1 MKTIIQLFE
10 ECVAKYSNNPFLWEK
25 KTDRFEPTTYT
36 QTKEQVYRFAAGLL
50 QLGVKRNDQVA
61 LLSEGRNDWIIGE
74 LAILHTGAV
83 NVPLSIKLE
92 ERNDL
97 IFRLK
102 HSETK
107 YVIVSGSQ
115 LQKVRAIVNDL
126 PLLKKIIVFDEQEIY
141 RAKEISLSE
150 IYRMGDEKLAAE
162 PECVKN
168 TSSKIQGS
176 DFANISYTSGTT
188 ADPKGI
194 ILTHRNYTANVEQAM
209 SVIKIPSHYIT
220 LIILPLDHC
229 FAHVAGFYSFMAYGA
244 SVATVKVGRTGMETL
259 KNIPINIQEIKP
271 NVLLSVPSLAKN
283 FRKNIESGVKAK
295 GNFTWKLFNHALNM
309 AYSYNKE
316 GNNKGGITQ
325 FWKRP
330 ILALYDKILF
340 SKVRQV
346 LGGGLDFFVGGGAL
360 LDIQMQRFYYALG
373 IPMFQGYGL
382 SEATPVISA
391 NGKGKHKLGSSGA
404 LVKPMDLKICD
415 ADGKELPIG
424 EKGEIVI
431 RGENVMAGY
440 WKNPKATAETIRDG
454 WLYTGD
460 MGYMDKDDFLYVT
473 GRFKSLLISS
483 DGEKYSPEGIEEEI
497 ATNSRYIDQLMLYN
511 NQDPY
516 TVALIVPNK
525 EALKDYVKSLNIEWN
540 TPVGKQKALNLLQ
553 DEVSQYKKG
562 GIYADKFPE
571 RWLPAAIAVL
581 PEAFTEQ
588 NGLMNSTMKIV
599 RGKITERYSA
609 KIKYLYTP
617 EGKNV
622 MNEENLKAL

>member
-1 MKTIIQLFE
+1 MKTIIQLFD
-10 ECVAKYSNNPFLWEK
+10 ECVVKYNNNPFLWEK
-25 KTDRFEPTTYT
+25 KVDRFEPFTYH
-36 QTKEQVYRFAAGLL
+36 QTKEKVYRFAAGLMK
-50 QLGVKRNDQVA
+50 LGVKRNDKVA

-74 LAILHTGAV
+74 LAILHTGAI

-97 IFRLK
+97 IFRLQ
-102 HSETK
+102 HSESK
-107 YVIVSGSQ
+107 YIIVSGTQ
-115 LQKVRAIVNDL
+115 LPKIRAIANDL
-126 PLLKKIIVFDEQEIY
+126 PLVEKIIVFDDQDVY
-141 RAKEISLSE
+141 RGNEISLNE
-150 IYRMGDEKLAAE
+150 IYQMGDKKLAAE
-162 PECVKN
+162 PDCVR
-168 TSSKIQGS
+168 SAGSQISGS

-209 SVIKIPSHYIT
+209 SLIKIPQHYKT

-244 SVATVKVGRTGMETL
+244 SVATVKVGRTPMESL
-259 KNIPINIQEIKP
+259 KNIPVNIKEIKP
-271 NVLLSVPSLAKN
+271 NILLSVPSLAKN
-283 FRKNIESGVKAK
+283 FRKNIEAGIKAK

-316 GNNKGGITQ
+316 GFNKGGIAQ
-325 FWKRP
+325 CWKRP
-330 ILALYDKILF
+330 FLALYDKILF
-340 SKVRQV
+340 SKVREV
-346 LGGGLDFFVGGGAL
+346 FGGELKFFIGGGAL

-382 SEATPVISA
+382 SEATPVISSNA
-391 NGKGKHKLGSSGA
+391 MHKHKLGSSGI

-415 ADGKELPIG
+415 ADGKELPVG

-440 WKNPKATAETIRDG
+440 WKNPKATAETVRDG

-460 MGYMDKDDFLYVT
+460 MGYMDRDDFLYVT

-516 TVALIVPNK
+516 TVVLVVANK
-525 EALKDYVKSLNIEWN
+525 EALKSYVKLHNLEWDS
-540 TPVGKQKALNLLQ
+540 PEGKQKALNLLQ
-553 DEVSQYKKG
+553 DEVNQYKKG
-562 GIYADKFPE
+562 GAYADKFPD
-571 RWLPAAIAVL
+571 RWLPTAVAVL
-581 PEAFTEQ
+581 PEGFTEQ
-588 NGLMNSTMKIV
+588 NGLMNSTLKIV
-599 RGKITERYSA
+599 RGKITDRYIDR
-609 KIKYLYTP
+609 IKYLYTP
-617 EGKNV
+617 EGKNII
-622 MNEENLKAL
+622 NDENIKSL